1 MKLTYSNKKKED
13 DIFDNI
19 PNIELSQINS
29 GFSPNLLIQGDNLI
43 ALKQL
48 ITKYDLKGK
57 IDLIYI
63 DPPFATNN
71 TFTITNGRAN
81 TISNSSTGTVAYTDN
96 IKGFEFIEFIRERLV
111 LLKMLLSEKGSIY
124 LHIDYKIG
132 HYVKIVMDEIF
143 GIENFRND
151 ITRIKCN
158 PKNFSRKGYGNMKDM
173 ILFYSKSDDLI
184 WNEPKMPYTE
194 EDKTKLF
201 PKVEN
206 GRRYTT
212 IPLHAPGETQ
222 NGKTALA
229 FKGILPPAGRHW
241 RSEVS
246 VLEELDKEGLI
257 EWSEKGNPRKKIY
270 LDEQEGKRLQDVWEF
285 KDPQYPV
292 YPTEKNA
299 DLLDIIIK
307 TSSNENS
314 IVLDCFAGSGTTLK
328 SAQKLGRQWI
338 GIDQSVE
345 AIKSII
351 TKLDT
356 IEKDLFEE
364 KPVYKFLNLIVN
376 NPHQIN
382 KKLESE
388 VLL

>member
-13 DIFDNI
+13 DIFNNI

-29 GFSPNLLIQGDNLI
+29 GFNPNLLIQGDNLI

-48 ITKYDLKGK
+48 ITKFDLKGK

-222 NGKTALA
+222 NGKTSLA

-270 LDEQEGKRLQDVWEF
+270 LDEQEGKRFQDVWEF

-328 SAQKLGRQWI
+328 SAQKLGRHWI

-364 KPVYKFLNLIVN
+364 KPAYKFLNLIIN